1 MAPSGRKHSNRSP
14 LLVRKIKKENI
25 TFCISKNQ
33 KCKPSRNLKLP
44 MLLSCN
50 LKETVIEIILAC
62 EIKIFSSA
70 LFSQQLGATFL
81 LFFLLLSF
89 RLHTLSRLSRFP
101 PFFLFHC
108 ARRTRKFLRYGIR
121 QPFVILSTHV
131 QGERGLLFKYL
142 STKHSIMLTISVPVS
157 FPLPPPPPSNE
168 LSHANDPSSP
178 PPRFRPLPF
187 SHSGTGSSGGVSP
200 FFALALLTT
209 VWGKW
214 LRVLLAFTHGGRV
227 SGSSFHVLGLVAAVA
242 RRRIC

>member
-1 MAPSGRKHSNRSP
+1 MYS
-14 LLVRKIKKENI
+14 
-25 TFCISKNQ
+25 
-33 KCKPSRNLKLP
+33 KPSRNLKLP

-101 PFFLFHC
+101 
-108 ARRTRKFLRYGIR
+108 
-121 QPFVILSTHV
+121 
-131 QGERGLLFKYL
+131 LLFFSIVQRGQESLCGMTFAHLLSYCQLTFKGSGDYYL
-142 STKHSIMLTISVPVS
+142 STNNSILLAISVPVS
-157 FPLPPPPPSNE
+157 SPLPPPPPSNE
-168 LSHANDPSSP
+168 LSHANDPFSP

-200 FFALALLTT
+200 FFALALLKT